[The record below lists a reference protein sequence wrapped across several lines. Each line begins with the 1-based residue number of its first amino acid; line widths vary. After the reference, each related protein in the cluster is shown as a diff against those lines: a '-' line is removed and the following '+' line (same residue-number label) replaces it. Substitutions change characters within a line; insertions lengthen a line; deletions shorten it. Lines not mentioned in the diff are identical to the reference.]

1 MGRQRIFD
9 QLTLIQLKQPAFQLR
24 AKERS
29 LLVQLVQSLLLEIVF
44 NRTAETSGEE
54 NDNEQDHR

>member
-9 QLTLIQLKQPAFQLR
+9 QLALIQLKQPAFQLR

-44 NRTAETSGEE
+44 NKPTDTSDEE
-54 NDNEQDHR
+54 SDNE

>member
-1 MGRQRIFD
+1 MGRQRLFD
-9 QLTLIQLKQPAFQLR
+9 QLTLIQLKQPALQLQ

-44 NRTAETSGEE
+44 NRTTDTSDEE
-54 NDNEQDHR
+54 SDNE

>member
-9 QLTLIQLKQPAFQLR
+9 QLTMIQLKQPALQLR

-29 LLVQLVQSLLLEIVF
+29 LLVQLVQSLLSEIVF
-44 NRTAETSGEE
+44 NRITDTSDEE
-54 NDNEQDHR
+54 SDNE

>member
-1 MGRQRIFD
+1 MGRQCVFD
-9 QLTLIQLKQPAFQLR
+9 QLTLIQLKQPTFQLR

-44 NRTAETSGEE
+44 NRTAETSDEE
-54 NDNEQDHR
+54 SDNE

>member
-9 QLTLIQLKQPAFQLR
+9 QLTLIQLKQPALQLR

-29 LLVQLVQSLLLEIVF
+29 LLVQLVQRLLLEIAL
-44 NRTAETSGEE
+44 NRTVGTAGKES
-54 NDNEQDHR
+54 DNE

>member
-1 MGRQRIFD
+1 MGRQRVFD
-9 QLTLIQLKQPAFQLR
+9 QLTLIKLKQPALQLQ

-44 NRTAETSGEE
+44 NRTTDTADEE
-54 NDNEQDHR
+54 SDNE

>member
-1 MGRQRIFD
+1 MGRQRVFD
-9 QLTLIQLKQPAFQLR
+9 QLTLIQLNQPTHPLR

-44 NRTAETSGEE
+44 NRTTDTSDEE
-54 NDNEQDHR
+54 SDNE

>member
-1 MGRQRIFD
+1 MGRQRVFD
-9 QLTLIQLKQPAFQLR
+9 QLTLIQPKQPAFQLR

-44 NRTAETSGEE
+44 NRTTDTFDEE
-54 NDNEQDHR
+54 SENE

>member
-1 MGRQRIFD
+1 MGRQRVFD
-9 QLTLIQLKQPAFQLR
+9 QLTLIKLKQPALQLQ

-44 NRTAETSGEE
+44 YRTTDTSDEE
-54 NDNEQDHR
+54 SDNE

>member
-1 MGRQRIFD
+1 MGRQHVFD
-9 QLTLIQLKQPAFQLR
+9 QLTLIQLKQPALQLR

-44 NRTAETSGEE
+44 NRTTDTSDGES
-54 NDNEQDHR
+54 DNE

>member
-9 QLTLIQLKQPAFQLR
+9 QLTLIQLKHPAFQLR

-29 LLVQLVQSLLLEIVF
+29 LLVQLVQSLLSEIVF
-44 NRTAETSGEE
+44 NRTTDTSDEE
-54 NDNEQDHR
+54 SDNE

>member
-1 MGRQRIFD
+1 MGRQRVFD
-9 QLTLIQLKQPAFQLR
+9 QLTLIQLKQSAFQLR

-44 NRTAETSGEE
+44 DRTTDMSDEE
-54 NDNEQDHR
+54 SDNE